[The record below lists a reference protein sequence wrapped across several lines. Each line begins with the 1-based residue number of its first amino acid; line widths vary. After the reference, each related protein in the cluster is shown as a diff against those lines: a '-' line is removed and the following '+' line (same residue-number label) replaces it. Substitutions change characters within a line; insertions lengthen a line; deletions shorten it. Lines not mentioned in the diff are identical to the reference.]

1 MLFKRS
7 HTYVI
12 FWSWIFLLI
21 VIPLRSVQVV
31 CINST
36 FLFIAKW
43 YSMIW
48 MYHNCDID
56 PSKDI
61 WVITLWGYEQIVQ
74 FSHSVVSD
82 FLWPHG
88 LQHTRTLSITNSWSL
103 LKLRSIESVMPSN
116 HLILCHPLLLSPSI
130 FSQHQGLFKWVSSS
144 YQVAKILEFQ
154 FQHQSFQW
162 TFRTDFL
169 EDGLVA
175 SPCSPRHSQE
185 SFPIP
190 QFKSINSL
198 ALSFLYSPTLTSIH
212 DYWKNHSFD
221 KTDLCWQSN
230 VSAF

>member
-116 HLILCHPLLLSPSI
+116 HLILCRPLCLPPSI
-130 FSQHQGLFKWVSSS
+130 FPTIRVFSNESALRGKWPKCWS
-144 YQVAKILEFQ
+144 FQ
-154 FQHQSFQW
+154 LQHQSFQW
-162 TFRTDFL
+162 IFRTDFL
-169 EDGLVA
+169 
-175 SPCSPRHSQE
+175 
-185 SFPIP
+185 
-190 QFKSINSL
+190 
-198 ALSFLYSPTLTSIH
+198 
-212 DYWKNHSFD
+212 
-221 KTDLCWQSN
+221 
-230 VSAF
+230 